1 MKAMTILEAITA
13 CDKTRL
19 VDEYMRCFHTSEQ
32 EATDKMSAVY
42 KIASSTTPRRSDE
55 ENQRIVFVCNFYTEP
70 RIRAVTVK
78 VTALSA
84 WMRKRETQ
92 GKTLSDREL
101 RSCDAETIDYF
112 AIETAS
118 AVPQLKRIEAYTLN
132 DTLSWILANVSSTQ
146 YGLEQCLA
154 CIVHDVKSNVG
165 NKAATSLEAFAGD
178 LFDKIDSYAP
188 KSEAEEH
195 TEAIARYK
203 FIKNYEATLWATQEL
218 G

>member
-32 EATDKMSAVY
+32 KAADKMSAAY

-55 ENQRIVFVCNFYTEP
+55 ENQRIVFVCDSYTETH
-70 RIRAVTVK
+70 IRAVAVK
-78 VTALSA
+78 ITDFSVWRDKREIPVEALSN
-84 WMRKRETQ
+84 K
-92 GKTLSDREL
+92 EL
-101 RSCDAETIDYF
+101 LTCDAETIDYF

-118 AVPQLKRIEAYTLN
+118 ALPQLKRIETCALN
-132 DTLSWILANVSSTQ
+132 DILSWILADTSVTQ

-154 CIVHDVKSNVG
+154 CIVHDVKNDAK
-165 NKAATSLEAFAGD
+165 NKPVTSLKAFAGD
-178 LFDKIDSYAP
+178 LFDTIDSYTP
-188 KSEAEEH
+188 KSKAEEH

-203 FIKNYEATLWATQEL
+203 FIKNYEATLWNTQEL